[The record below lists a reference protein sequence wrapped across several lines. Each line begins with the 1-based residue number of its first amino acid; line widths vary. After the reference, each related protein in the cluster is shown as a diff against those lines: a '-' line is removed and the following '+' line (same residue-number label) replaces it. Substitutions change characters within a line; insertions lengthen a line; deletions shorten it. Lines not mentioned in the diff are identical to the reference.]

1 MNRLF
6 QSLALWSVCILY
18 GSPVFAQFAPQA
30 GIAGSTAIRADSAAF
45 VAWATGCTVQRGYL
59 DIADPSAGRAISGE
73 DAMGTGKPD
82 NQVVS
87 LGDSGVAT
95 LTFPGYIV
103 NGPGPDFAVFENG
116 FGNPVNPEEAFLE
129 LAFVEVSSD
138 GINYTRFQPECHIQ
152 DTQQIAG
159 AGMFIN
165 ARQIHNLAGKYKARF
180 GTPFDLDELAG
191 TPGLDVDRITHVR
204 IVDVIGTLDDTYGT
218 KDKDSNRINDP
229 YPTSFDVG
237 TGGFDLDAVGVIH
250 QLPNSVR
257 NISEQPPFRIYPNP
271 VVGSYLHV
279 RSEQGKQL
287 TVRIADVTGR
297 VLHGMVIP
305 DGNISL
311 PFGNYPGGLYYIM
324 LEDASGMK
332 WTECISKY

>member
-6 QSLALWSVCILY
+6 LRWILWSVLLLCGL
-18 GSPVFAQFAPQA
+18 PAFAQFAPQA
-30 GIAGSTAIRADSAAF
+30 GIAGSTAVPHNSRDI
-45 VAWATGCTVQRGYL
+45 VAWATGCNVQRGYI
-59 DIADPSAGRAISGE
+59 DIADPVAGRARSGE
-73 DAMGTGKPD
+73 DAMATGAPD

-95 LTFPGYIV
+95 LSFPGYIV
-103 NGPGPDFAVFENG
+103 NGPGADFAVFENG
-116 FGNPVNPEEAFLE
+116 FTHPQDPEEAFLE

-138 GINYTRFQPECHIQ
+138 GVNFTRFPAECHIQ

-180 GTPFDLDELAG
+180 GTPFDLEELAG
-191 TPGLDVDRITHVR
+191 TPGLDVNRITHVR
-204 IVDVIGTLDDTYGT
+204 IVDVIGSLDDAYSTR
-218 KDKDSNRINDP
+218 DKDGNRINDP
-229 YPTSFDVG
+229 YPTPFDVG

-250 QLPNSVR
+250 QAANSIHSV
-257 NISEQPPFRIYPNP
+257 SVPPPFRVYPNP
-271 VVGSYLHV
+271 AGAVLHI
-279 RSEQGKQL
+279 RSDERRPVSL
-287 TVRIADVTGR
+287 RVADVSGR
-297 VLHGMVIP
+297 VLYGALNP

-311 PFGNYPGGLYYIM
+311 PFAHYPAGIYYIT

-332 WTECISKY
+332 WTTCVSKH